1 MLSTGQIW
9 LGRATSPIAA
19 ATAEIA
25 SSSGTPAATSEPNV
39 MTRISRVSGSES
51 SSALPRSLAKMSLSS
66 FCVLT
71 LPNCST
77 V

>member
-1 MLSTGQIW
+1 MSTGQTW
-9 LGRATSPIAA
+9 LGIAISPIAA

-39 MTRISRVSGSES
+39 MTRMSSVSGNDSN
-51 SSALPRSLAKMSLSS
+51 SALPRSLAKMSLSS
-66 FCVLT
+66 CWVLT
-71 LPNCST
+71 VPNCST